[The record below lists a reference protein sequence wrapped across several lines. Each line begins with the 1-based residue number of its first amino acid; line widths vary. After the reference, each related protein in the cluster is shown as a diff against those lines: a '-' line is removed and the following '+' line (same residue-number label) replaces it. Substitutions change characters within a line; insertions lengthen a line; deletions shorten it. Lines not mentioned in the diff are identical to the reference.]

1 MNEIADGVPW
11 PKRFWAIL
19 AQALVITMSVLDA
32 SIANIA
38 LPTISA
44 DLHVMPAESIWV
56 VNAYQLAI
64 TVSLLP
70 LAALGDIVGYRK
82 IYSWGVVVF
91 TIASLGC
98 AMSTSLEMLTLAR
111 VLQGFGAS
119 GLMSVNT
126 ALVRFIFPRAQLG
139 RGMGINSMLV
149 AISSA
154 AGPSIAAGI
163 LTVAPWPFLF
173 FINVPFGIAAFLMT
187 ASLPVTPHA
196 THRFDWRAALL
207 NAGMFGLALSAVDG
221 IGHGAS
227 WPMVAGEA
235 LVALLIGVVFIRS
248 QRGQRAP
255 LLPVDLFAIPVFA
268 LSSLT
273 SVLSFVAS
281 TMTFVSL
288 PFLFEAN
295 GLSTVSVGLLITPWP
310 LTSAIISPLAGRLAD
325 RVPAG
330 KLGGVGLG
338 LLTLGLLSV
347 ALAPS
352 HASWLNMAWRMALC
366 GAGFSMFQAP
376 NNRLLI
382 AATPRE
388 RSGAGSGVLSSSRLV
403 GQTLGAALVAVV
415 FGFTAQ
421 QGVAV
426 GGQLAV
432 SIAVGMALVAMCVSL
447 LRLRV

>member
-1 MNEIADGVPW
+1 MSETTDGVPW

-19 AQALVITMSVLDA
+19 AQALVITMSVLDG

-70 LAALGDIVGYRK
+70 LAALGDIVGYRR

-98 AMSTSLEMLTLAR
+98 ALSGSLEMLTIAR
-111 VLQGFGAS
+111 VLQGFGAA

-139 RGMGINSMLV
+139 RGMGINGMIVSV
-149 AISSA
+149 SAA

-173 FINVPFGIAAFLMT
+173 FINVPLGIAAFLMT
-187 ASLPVTPHA
+187 AALPVTPRAMHS
-196 THRFDWRAALL
+196 FDWRGALL
-207 NAGMFGLALSAVDG
+207 NAVMFGLGLMAVDG
-221 IGHGAS
+221 IGHGEP
-227 WPMVAGEA
+227 WPLVAGQA
-235 LVALLIGVVFIRS
+235 AVAFVVGAVFVRL

-268 LSSLT
+268 LSALT
-273 SVLSFVAS
+273 SVVSFIAA
-281 TMTFVSL
+281 TMAFVSM

-295 GLSTVSVGLLITPWP
+295 GFSTVSTGLLITPWP
-310 LTSAIISPLAGRLAD
+310 VMSAFIAPLSGRLAD
-325 RVPAG
+325 RIPAG
-330 KLGGVGLG
+330 KLGGAGLA
-338 LLTLGLLSV
+338 LLTLGLVSIV
-347 ALAPS
+347 LAPA

-366 GAGFSMFQAP
+366 GAGFALFQAP

-382 AATPRE
+382 ASTPRE

-415 FGFTAQ
+415 FGFTASS
-421 QGVAV
+421 GVAH
-426 GGQLAV
+426 GGEVAV
-432 SIAVGMALVAMCVSL
+432 SIAAAAAFCAMCVNL